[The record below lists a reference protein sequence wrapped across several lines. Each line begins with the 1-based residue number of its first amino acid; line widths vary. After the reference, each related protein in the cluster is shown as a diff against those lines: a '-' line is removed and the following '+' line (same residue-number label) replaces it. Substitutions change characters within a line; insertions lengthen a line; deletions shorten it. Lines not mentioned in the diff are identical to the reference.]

1 MPNVISDLLLTASA
15 TTIVATWT
23 TSESS
28 DSNLS
33 CGGKAAID
41 NGVAPAGTSHQA
53 IVAGLAPGTT
63 YSCVVTS
70 GGVSST
76 AQNVT
81 TNGPEVRTLV
91 TGAMNG
97 PVSSAGNYG
106 DTNRT
111 FVSSDNKTYITQDDG
126 YGFAATHNA
135 GYATQ
140 LGVLTN
146 ESTFVGT
153 PTGLTA
159 YGALAEEDGTD
170 GPSGDEM
177 TNKSSGLF
185 GMLGNLYMFVYRQYP
200 PTYSSNRYGNIIKS
214 EDKGASWNNFTA
226 PADFVAGGNPVLPH
240 SPSEPV
246 QFYVNTIGLVTPVLY
261 GVDDGT
267 LGYNS
272 AGNQIDGAN
281 GYVYCTFSED
291 VAGGPFLLRLPRIQ
305 LDAQNLTAAEY
316 WVGPA
321 SPVPTDFTNDANWSG
336 TPSGMTVIIS
346 GQAGG
351 WVPITFLPALNSYI
365 VTLTTAYNF
374 AFYSAPTPAGPWT
387 EFFSQTNSEAY
398 YGPFPMHRDV
408 AENALSA
415 NVKVRILY
423 TGAGEA
429 YATSWSTFTL
439 NPVSQTQVVS
449 YGFTTVE
456 DPLSDGGNFSSGNS
470 LEVPSSGVCH
480 PTASST
486 YAGTQWTGAIDA
498 PSGAWP
504 ADHYVELTIGAL
516 SDGYSLWGE
525 VRFTSAGNG
534 YQFYLTSSE
543 PNTVYLY
550 RQADYSGTLLVSQT
564 GITLSPGDVWRL
576 SVIGTVLTLSQNGI
590 VVATATDSTYASG
603 GAPGVQ
609 MYNTTAAADTA
620 ISRFAAGAS
629 QAPEPVFSPAAG
641 SYVGSQTVAI
651 TSPVGGTIYY
661 TLDGTPPTESSSSI
675 SSGGTITVSA
685 SETVKAIASASD
697 FFDSPVASAEY
708 TIMEGNAYDS
718 TKPFI
723 GSIRVAG
730 SAPAG
735 EPNEF
740 IGTFRIITSAPNGL
754 PNPYLGNVT
763 VGTPSSNDTNPFLGQ
778 AVIVDSAPSGDPD
791 DYLGQIEEE

>member
-1 MPNVISDLLLTASA
+1 MKRLALILGLLLLAPSA
-15 TTIVATWT
+15 FAQISALAYTTTDTTIVATWT
-23 TSESS
+23 TVASS
-28 DSNLS
+28 NSNIT
-33 CGGKAAID
+33 CGGKNGID
-41 NGVAPAGTSHQA
+41 NGVAANSTSHEA
-53 IVAGLAPGTT
+53 IVVGLAPNTT
-63 YSCVVTS
+63 YSCSVTS
-70 GGVSST
+70 GGTTSSN
-76 AQNVT
+76 QNVT
-81 TNGPEVRTLV
+81 TSGPKVRTLV
-91 TGAMNG
+91 TSARNG
-97 PVSSAGNYG
+97 PVSFVGNYG

-111 FVSSDNKTYITQDDG
+111 FVLSDNKTYITQDDG

-170 GPSGDEM
+170 GPSGGEM

-185 GMLGNLYMFVYRQYP
+185 GMLGNLYMFVYRQDP
-200 PTYSSNRYGNIIKS
+200 PTYASNRYANIIKS

-246 QFYVNTIGLVTPVLY
+246 EFYVNTIGLVTPVLY

-387 EFFSQTNSEAY
+387 EFFSQTNSEPY

-408 AENALSA
+408 AGLTTLDGGQI
-415 NVKVRILY
+415 RLLY
-423 TGAGEA
+423 TTPDQYG
-429 YATSWSTFTL
+429 TSFSTL
-439 NPVSQTQVVS
+439 VINPVSQSQVIS

-456 DPLSDGGNFSSGNS
+456 NPLSDGGNFSSGNS

-486 YAGTQWTGAIDA
+486 YGGTQWVGAIPA
-498 PSGAWP
+498 PGGTFP
-504 ADHYVELTIGAL
+504 ADHYVELTIEAL
-516 SDGYSLWGE
+516 SGGYQLWGE

-534 YQFYLTSSE
+534 YQFYLTSSQ
-543 PNTVYLY
+543 PGTVYLY
-550 RQADYSGTLLVSQT
+550 RQAAYVGTELASNN
-564 GITLSPGDVWRL
+564 TLAISPGDVWRL
-576 SVIGTVLTLSQNGI
+576 SIIGSTLTLTQNGI
-590 VVATATDSTYASG
+590 QVLTANDTTYASG
-603 GAPGVQ
+603 GGPGVQ
-609 MYNTTAAADTA
+609 LYNTTAAADTA
-620 ISRFAAGAS
+620 ISIFAAGAS
-629 QAPEPVFSPAAG
+629 QAPSPTFSPAAG
-641 SYVGSQTVAI
+641 SYVGSQTVTI
-651 TSPVGGTIYY
+651 TSPVGGTVYY
-661 TLDGTPPTESSSSI
+661 TVNGTPPTESSSSI
-675 SSGGTITVSA
+675 PSGGTVTIA
-685 SETVKAIASASD
+685 SSTTLKAIASASD
-697 FFDSPVASAEY
+697 YVDSPVESGSY
-708 TIMEGNAYDS
+708 TLS
-718 TKPFI
+718 SF
-723 GSIRVAG
+723 AG
-730 SAPAG
+730 LANGAKLS
-735 EPNEF
+735 N
-740 IGTFRIITSAPNGL
+740 GTLT
-754 PNPYLGNVT
+754 
-763 VGTPSSNDTNPFLGQ
+763 Q
-778 AVIVDSAPSGDPD
+778 
-791 DYLGQIEEE
+791 